1 MNQGEIDKVAVLMMM
16 MMTMMKEGFVIV
28 QRDSTRGSENEYMKE
43 RERATRLSHHDR
55 TMW

>member
-1 MNQGEIDKVAVLMMM
+1 MNQGEIDKVAVLMK
-16 MMTMMKEGFVIV
+16 MMTMMEGFVIV

-43 RERATRLSHHDR
+43 RERATRLLHHDR

>member
-1 MNQGEIDKVAVLMMM
+1 MNQGEIDKVAVLMM

-43 RERATRLSHHDR
+43 RGRVGRRD
-55 TMW
+55 